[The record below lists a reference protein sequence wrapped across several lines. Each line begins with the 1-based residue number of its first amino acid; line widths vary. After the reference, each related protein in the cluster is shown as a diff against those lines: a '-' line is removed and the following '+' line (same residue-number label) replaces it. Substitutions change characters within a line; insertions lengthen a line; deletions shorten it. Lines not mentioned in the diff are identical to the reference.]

1 MSTTRR
7 APKRKRVQR
16 RIENDQ
22 LRTARRDSLSILLSR
37 AQRGVLSRDEAA
49 LLRTHV
55 ETELAE
61 ADATRQSERGQQ
73 RAMDRE
79 RRRVEAAEQAI
90 AELERDLA
98 DMNRDRDRWRE
109 AAGLAAEQRV
119 EQHRRALA
127 DALAV
132 DPDTTWPQLI
142 QHARAY
148 VRHTDEWRTI
158 AVRRRERAEQAAAE
172 RDRYRAA
179 WQSARQGR
187 AEQRTLAER
196 AEPEVITD
204 RATIRAALA
213 EPEQEQP
220 R

>member
-16 RIENDQ
+16 RIENEQ

-55 ETELAE
+55 EAELAD
-61 ADATRQSERGQQ
+61 ADNARRSERGQQ

-98 DMNRDRDRWRE
+98 DAE
-109 AAGLAAEQRV
+109 AALAALSARDGMAAV
-119 EQHRRALA
+119 
-127 DALAV
+127 AV
-132 DPDTTWPQLI
+132 DYRNR
-142 QHARAY
+142 AR
-148 VRHTDEWRTI
+148 
-158 AVRRRERAEQAAAE
+158 
-172 RDRYRAA
+172 RYRAA
-179 WQSARQGR
+179 WQSAATR
-187 AEQRTLAER
+187 ARRRTDLL
-196 AEPEVITD
+196 PLPPFVD
-204 RATIRAALA
+204 HG
-213 EPEQEQP
+213 QCQ
-220 R
+220 